1 MKKIIT
7 AIGDEYINK
16 ELKKE
21 ENLKIILN
29 DIQYREG
36 IIEVLEEFQDIN
48 FIILNTLLQGDIE
61 IKELIKQ
68 INIINKNIK
77 IIIIS
82 ENNGK
87 LEELINEKIIYNI
100 IYNKKNEKINIKKL
114 IKKINNNEEINKSD
128 YINNNSNKDYNNKKI
143 KEEKNKLKNIIIKKK
158 INNKYL

>member
-36 IIEVLEEFQDIN
+36 VIEVLEEFQDIN

-82 ENNGK
+82 ENNEN

-114 IKKINNNEEINKSD
+114 IEIINNNEEINKSD

-143 KEEKNKLKNIIIKKK
+143 KE
-158 INNKYL
+158 

>member
-82 ENNGK
+82 ENNGN

-114 IKKINNNEEINKSD
+114 IEIINNNEEINKSD

-158 INNKYL
+158 INNKNL

>member
-61 IKELIKQ
+61 IKELIKH

-82 ENNGK
+82 ENNEN

-100 IYNKKNEKINIKKL
+100 I
-114 IKKINNNEEINKSD
+114 
-128 YINNNSNKDYNNKKI
+128 
-143 KEEKNKLKNIIIKKK
+143 
-158 INNKYL
+158 

>member
-82 ENNGK
+82 ENNGN

-114 IKKINNNEEINKSD
+114 IEIINNNEEMQMQ
-128 YINNNSNKDYNNKKI
+128 YIA
-143 KEEKNKLKNIIIKKK
+143 
-158 INNKYL
+158 

>member
-82 ENNGK
+82 ENNEN

-100 IYNKKNEKINIKKL
+100 IF
-114 IKKINNNEEINKSD
+114 
-128 YINNNSNKDYNNKKI
+128 
-143 KEEKNKLKNIIIKKK
+143 
-158 INNKYL
+158 